1 MTPKPRTR
9 PKTPPPAWAT
19 ALRVRRAAL
28 GKSQEQVA
36 LDSGIL
42 NQTTVSELEG
52 GRYEVGNLT
61 VARLSGLARGLNWTM
76 AELEAALGL
85 DFTLASL
92 DASQVVVTP
101 PKPEPRPM
109 PLPEGLQAAID
120 LYGKRFAD
128 LREPRWQTYL
138 AGFNWREG
146 LPEDPEAWLD
156 LYRDL
161 TRAGIEPGGN

>member
-9 PKTPPPAWAT
+9 PKAPAPAWAT

-85 DFTLASL
+85 DFTLSSL
-92 DASQVVVTP
+92 DAAQPVSAP
-101 PKPEPRPM
+101 PAPRPA
-109 PLPEGLQAAID
+109 PLPDGLRAAID
-120 LYGKRFAD
+120 LYSKNQRFAD
-128 LREPRWQTYL
+128 LREPRWQQYL

-146 LPEDPEAWLD
+146 QPADPEAWLD

-161 TRAGIEPGGN
+161 TRAGVEPGGN